1 MHTVCR
7 AEYHQQQPEHKMEKM
22 RYYVSLPGDIWED
35 GTFMDLIKANQR
47 VRGADGGEPF
57 THALQKIPDQSDQY
71 QVFTELVVLDKN
83 DT

>member
-7 AEYHQQQPEHKMEKM
+7 AEYHKQQPEHKMEKM

-35 GTFMDLIKANQR
+35 GTFMDMIKANQQ
-47 VRGADGGEPF
+47 VREANGGEYF
-57 THALQKIPDQSDQY
+57 RNALRNIPDQSDQY